1 MNLSMRSATNGE
13 AGHRMQNERGG
24 KRVNERG
31 VEKDRGRKIMAKEKI
46 RILQMFSDG
55 KITTNEAHVLLAA
68 HSRGAEPSSLVVHRS
83 PKTMGRWRNLLKCN
97 LWRRVLWRSNEWEL
111 I

>member
-13 AGHRMQNERGG
+13 AGHRMQ
-24 KRVNERG
+24 NERG

-55 KITTNEAHVLLAA
+55 KITTNEAHVL
-68 HSRGAEPSSLVVHRS
+68 
-83 PKTMGRWRNLLKCN
+83 
-97 LWRRVLWRSNEWEL
+97 
-111 I
+111 